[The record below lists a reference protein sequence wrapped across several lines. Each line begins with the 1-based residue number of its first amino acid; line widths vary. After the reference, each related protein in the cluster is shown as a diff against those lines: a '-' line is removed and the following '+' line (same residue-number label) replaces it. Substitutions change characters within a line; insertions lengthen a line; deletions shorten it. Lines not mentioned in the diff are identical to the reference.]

1 MSDRFNHAP
10 AFLEAAFELPESAV
24 PDMSFRM
31 LHAALV
37 QKLLDEARNVPMQTA
52 QYILIERIATKYIYI
67 KYREAAG
74 FDSMNPIAADKENT
88 HLLALLAQFQKMLA
102 KATAHEDRENTLRE
116 VRDIIV
122 KVFKSSKDDPA
133 KSAAFQELLQ
143 EFEKV
148 GI

>member
-1 MSDRFNHAP
+1 MANNTP
-10 AFLEAAFELPESAV
+10 AFLETAFELPESAV
-24 PDMSFRM
+24 GDLNFRM

-37 QKLLDEARNVPMQTA
+37 DKLLDEAKNVPMQTA

-67 KYREAAG
+67 KYRESAG

-102 KATAHEDRENTLRE
+102 KATAQEDRENTLRE

-122 KVFKSSKDDPA
+122 RVFKSSTQDDGR
-133 KSAAFQELLQ
+133 KAAFQELLK

>member
-1 MSDRFNHAP
+1 MSDRINNAP

-24 PDMSFRM
+24 GDLNFRM
-31 LHAALV
+31 LHQALV

-67 KYREAAG
+67 KFRESRG
-74 FDSMNPIAADKENT
+74 FDDMNAIAADKENT

-122 KVFKSSKDDPA
+122 KVFKASDNNPA
-133 KSAAFQELLQ
+133 KREAFAELIE
-143 EFEKV
+143 EFKKV

>member
-1 MSDRFNHAP
+1 MSDRINNAP
-10 AFLEAAFELPESAV
+10 AFLETAFELPESAV
-24 PDMSFRM
+24 SDLSFRM
-31 LHAALV
+31 LHQALV

-67 KYREAAG
+67 KFRESRG
-74 FDSMNPIAADKENT
+74 FDDMNPIAADKENT

-122 KVFKSSKDDPA
+122 KVFKSSDNDPA
-133 KSAAFQELLQ
+133 KRAAFEELIE
-143 EFEKV
+143 EFKKV

>member
-1 MSDRFNHAP
+1 MSDRINNAP

-24 PDMSFRM
+24 SDLSFRM
-31 LHAALV
+31 LHQALV

-74 FDSMNPIAADKENT
+74 FDDMNPIAADKENT

-122 KVFKSSKDDPA
+122 KVFKSNDDPA
-133 KSAAFQELLQ
+133 KRAALEELIE
-143 EFEKV
+143 EFKKV

>member
-1 MSDRFNHAP
+1 MANNTP

-24 PDMSFRM
+24 GDLNFRM

-37 QKLLDEARNVPMQTA
+37 DKLLDEAKNVPMQTA

-67 KYREAAG
+67 KYRESAG

-102 KATAHEDRENTLRE
+102 KATAQEDRENTLRE

-122 KVFKSSKDDPA
+122 RVFKNSAQDDGR
-133 KSAAFQELLQ
+133 KAAFQELLK